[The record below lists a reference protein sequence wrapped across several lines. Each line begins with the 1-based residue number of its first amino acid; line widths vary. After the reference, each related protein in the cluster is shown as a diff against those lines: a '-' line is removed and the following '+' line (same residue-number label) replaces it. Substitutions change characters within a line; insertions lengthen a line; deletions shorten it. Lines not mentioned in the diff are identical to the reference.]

1 MSGMSPPR
9 TRDHVPPDPRGIL
22 TSIGVAVYD
31 WDILGDRLSWAPN
44 AAEVIGL
51 KDLAAFPTGRDFAN
65 VVEPGSG
72 TTRREI
78 ILGSNL
84 RDEGSGVPY
93 STRYALRPTAQR
105 LVLVEDT
112 GRWYAGADGQP
123 AVAHGMLRISPPEAA
138 WQTHEGPGQ
147 RERTAFLRQI
157 AGEVTDANRSGRPL
171 TLFAV
176 SIDNLSSLN
185 DELGF
190 DGADQVVQ
198 EVLSRLRT
206 VMRRRDGF
214 TRYSGNRFAM
224 ALRSCP
230 PDQARLA
237 AERIEEAVAGT
248 PIQGP
253 KGPVCVRVL
262 IGAATAPDHALE
274 AAGLLRRA
282 EQSLGVAKRRNGAPF
297 VHYDPEIFR
306 SGERPSS
313 APGALDVIQLLN
325 ARRIVFA
332 RQPVVD
338 ATTREVVFSEALLRV
353 AGEDG
358 RIVTAGDVV
367 PAMERSG
374 LVPLVDMR
382 ILELAT
388 AHLADHPEERLAVN
402 ISPMTLES
410 PDWLATLAAHIG
422 RRSDIASRL
431 IVEVTETVAIRD
443 PDLARRKL
451 AAMKALGVTIAIDD
465 FGAGHTSFKHLRNFP
480 VDIVKIDGAFVQNL
494 SRSTNDRFF
503 VQTLIDLAH
512 HLGLS
517 TVAEW
522 VEDEETARLLASWG
536 IDYLQGD
543 HCGRPMLGLGEPCP
557 ELTQVA

>member
-1 MSGMSPPR
+1 MSGLAQPR
-9 TRDHVPPDPRGIL
+9 LPDHLPSDPRGIL

-31 WDILGDRLSWAPN
+31 WDIAADRLTWAPN

-51 KDLAAFPTGRDFAN
+51 QDLSAFSSGRDFAGI
-65 VVEPGSG
+65 VEPGSG
-72 TTRREI
+72 IARSEA
-78 ILGSNL
+78 ILGSAV

-93 STRYALRPTAQR
+93 STRYAVRPTPHR
-105 LVLVEDT
+105 LILVEDT
-112 GRWYAGADGQP
+112 GRWYAGADGRP
-123 AVAHGMLRISPPEAA
+123 AVAHGMLRISQAESEGQA
-138 WQTHEGPGQ
+138 HEGPGQ

-157 AGEVTDANRSGRPL
+157 AGDVGEASRSRRPL
-171 TLFAV
+171 TVFA
-176 SIDNLSSLN
+176 IAIENLSQLN

-198 EVLSRLRT
+198 EVLARMRV

-214 TRYSGNRFAM
+214 TRYSGNRFAL
-224 ALRSCP
+224 ALRACP
-230 PDQARLA
+230 PDQARIA
-237 AERIEEAVAGT
+237 AERLNAAVSGAPVAT
-248 PIQGP
+248 AQGP
-253 KGPVCVRVL
+253 VAVRIL
-262 IGAATAPDHALE
+262 IGGATAPDHALD

-282 EQSLGVAKRRNGAPF
+282 EQSLAVVKRRSGASF

-306 SGERPSS
+306 SGERPAGSQ
-313 APGALDVIQLLN
+313 GALDVIGLLN
-325 ARRIVFA
+325 ARRIAFA

-338 ATTREVVFSEALLRV
+338 ASTREVVFSEALLRIT
-353 AGEDG
+353 GEDG
-358 RIVTAGDVV
+358 RVATAGDVV

-382 ILELAT
+382 ILELA
-388 AHLADHPEERLAVN
+388 AERLARHPEERLSVN
-402 ISPMTLES
+402 ISPLTLES
-410 PDWLATLAAHIG
+410 PDWLATLAAHVG

-443 PDLARRKL
+443 PDMARRKL
-451 AAMKALGVTIAIDD
+451 DAMKALGVTIAIDD
-465 FGAGHTSFKHLRNFP
+465 FGAGHTSFRHLRNFP
-480 VDIVKIDGAFVQNL
+480 VDIVKIDGAFIQNL

-522 VEDEETARLLASWG
+522 VEDEETARMLAKWG
-536 IDYLQGD
+536 VDYLQGD
-543 HCGRPMLGLGEPCP
+543 YCGLPRLSLEAPPREAAR
-557 ELTQVA
+557 VA